1 MLNTT
6 SYRLLPPWLQS
17 GNSLARIAT
26 HTTSSTSTVASR
38 EKANSKLNLTKRTKE
53 DKHVIY
59 SMPIEEQFETLS
71 KNKEGYEVSRHILK
85 DKKQIDIIDDE
96 IGYITLHIHTS
107 LNNSKVS
114 DAMEMAAAV
123 RKCAT
128 FIEEKIGKHIDVTT
142 MAYNR
147 LMNHIRHMVSRAAT
161 GEKLKVDLNQFI
173 EKNYPESF
181 ALAGE
186 ICKELGKDL
195 NHEFLDNETGYLA
208 IHIEQIKCDEMVSE

>member
-1 MLNTT
+1 MYKVALGAV
-6 SYRLLPPWLQS
+6 LLLFIHMWVKEVL
-17 GNSLARIAT
+17 
-26 HTTSSTSTVASR
+26 R
-38 EKANSKLNLTKRTKE
+38 EEENNEKR
-53 DKHVIY
+53 
-59 SMPIEEQFETLS
+59 
-71 KNKEGYEVSRHILK
+71 KEGLLSIISTDGEL
-85 DKKQIDIIDDE
+85 KKQIDIIDDE

-114 DAMEMAAAV
+114 DAMEMAAGV

-181 ALAGE
+181 ALAGD